1 MSDEYRVEIDQVD
14 REQWGALLDRFLD
27 ASLYQTWAYGA
38 VRWDEANSSH
48 VVLYRGD
55 EPVAVAQARI
65 AKLPVLGGI
74 AHMRSGPLWR
84 RRDAEDDLEHLRRIV
99 RAMREEYVRR
109 RGLVLRMIPHAF
121 DDQPEIGDL
130 LVSEGLVH
138 KRGDGHTVMVDLA
151 PPIEDIRKNLIG
163 QWRTDLNRAERGSL
177 EWTVGHDLDLYARF
191 EELYAEMHDRKGF
204 AQFVSVE
211 RFRQL
216 QRDLPDRFKLSIAL
230 CLHEGRPVAGAVN
243 SVIGDAATAI
253 FWATSPEGRAV
264 RGAYF
269 LQWRLIEHY
278 REAGFRWYDTGG
290 LDKESNPGTYRFK
303 MRMAGK
309 KPRDV
314 WYLGEYEAAPKSVG
328 TLLVRAGDLVRTRY
342 RAMRERLAAR
352 RSSRA
357 TAR

>member
-27 ASLYQTWAYGA
+27 ASLYQTWEYGA

-48 VVLYRGD
+48 VVLYRGE
-55 EPVAVAQARI
+55 EPVAAAQARI

-121 DDQPEIGDL
+121 DDRPEIGDL
-130 LVSEGLVH
+130 LVSEDLVH
-138 KRGDGHTVMVDLA
+138 KRRAGHTVMVDLA
-151 PPIEDIRKNLIG
+151 PPIEDIRKNLVAR
-163 QWRTDLNRAERGSL
+163 WRTDLNRSERGEL
-177 EWTVGHDLDLYARF
+177 EWIEGADLELYTRF
-191 EELYAEMHDRKGF
+191 EALYEEMHDRKGF
-204 AQFVSVE
+204 AEFVSVDQ
-211 RFRQL
+211 FRQL
-216 QRDLPDRFKLSIAL
+216 QRDLPERHKMSIAM
-230 CLHEGRPVAGAVN
+230 CLHEGRPVAGA
-243 SVIGDAATAI
+243 ITAPMGETAMAI
-253 FWATSPEGRAV
+253 FWATSPEGRDV

-269 LQWRLIEHY
+269 LHWRLVEHFKQ
-278 REAGFRWYDTGG
+278 AGFRWYDTAGI
-290 LDKESNPGTYRFK
+290 DKESNPGSYRFK
-303 MRMAGK
+303 TGLGGK
-309 KPRDV
+309 QARDV
-314 WYLGEYEAAPKSVG
+314 WYLGEYEAEPKSVG

-342 RAMRERLAAR
+342 RAMRERLGAR

-357 TAR
+357 TAC